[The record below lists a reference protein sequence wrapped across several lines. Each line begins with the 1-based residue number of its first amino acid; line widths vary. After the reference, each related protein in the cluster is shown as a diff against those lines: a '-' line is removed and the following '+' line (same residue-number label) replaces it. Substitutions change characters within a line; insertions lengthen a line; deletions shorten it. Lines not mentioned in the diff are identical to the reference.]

1 MANGKCRTAKRNIVD
16 YLKNLCADVLPSG
29 YFRFM
34 MIMFCVRFLCSP
46 VSSFS
51 FIFNKRITWRHPQV
65 FSSLFFLSPAHF
77 SFGALFAPTSTS
89 PFIVHNNKHNLVY
102 SLFFIHYFM
111 YILCLARKLLRVHF
125 NYCFATAF
133 FMFIGYFLLV
143 LFDLHDERHLHFWES
158 FLQPHIRSNL
168 CLPRNNRK
176 PLMAISNYTF

>member
-65 FSSLFFLSPAHF
+65 FSSLFFYPQLTFLSA
-77 SFGALFAPTSTS
+77 
-89 PFIVHNNKHNLVY
+89 
-102 SLFFIHYFM
+102 
-111 YILCLARKLLRVHF
+111 LCLLPLPLPHSSCIII
-125 NYCFATAF
+125 NIIW
-133 FMFIGYFLLV
+133 FILYFLFTFLCI
-143 LFDLHDERHLHFWES
+143 HLPSQKIVACVF
-158 FLQPHIRSNL
+158 
-168 CLPRNNRK
+168 
-176 PLMAISNYTF
+176 